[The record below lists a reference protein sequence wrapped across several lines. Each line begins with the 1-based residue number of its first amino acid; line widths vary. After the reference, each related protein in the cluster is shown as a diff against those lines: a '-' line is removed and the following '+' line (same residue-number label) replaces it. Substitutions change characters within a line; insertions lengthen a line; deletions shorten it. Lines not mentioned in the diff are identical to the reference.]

1 MKYGIIKYSIIGC
14 TCLFFLICFSCR
26 SGKHSDY
33 KFQEYAGRIDTVSNI
48 RKDSSAS
55 VSETND
61 RSTVVTKERQ
71 YLRSVSFDSL
81 GRISNIQESW
91 RDYGSGRMDESKG
104 RQGTVSVS
112 AETTQQKS
120 TSGSYTKASGESESN
135 TDSRPV
141 QGVEWGYIALA
152 ALFVFGIIR
161 YLKNIRK

>member
-1 MKYGIIKYSIIGC
+1 MKWNVIKYVVAVC
-14 TCLFFLICFSCR
+14 TSCVFVFFCSCR
-26 SGKHSDY
+26 SSKHDNYSFSEQIKKNDSLSSV
-33 KFQEYAGRIDTVSNI
+33 R
-48 RKDSSAS
+48 RDSSAS

-112 AETTQQKS
+112 AETAQQKS

-152 ALFVFGIIR
+152 ALFVFNIIR